1 MRKGKHKLKSEH
13 FLIGTIVVSVFL
25 MLGIGY
31 ALLSQT
37 QGIRRRRS
45 PFARTYRIFKHLQ
58 KQLPLLRAASRQPQS
73 ETLPDE
79 SGRDCCAGHPRRSRI
94 RV

>member
-1 MRKGKHKLKSEH
+1 MRKGKHKIKSEH

-37 QGIRRRRS
+37 LQINGTANITSKWKILFTSAEEKEMENATTQLKEINIVYKCRRKRDGECDNSVKRD
-45 PFARTYRIFKHLQ
+45 YR
-58 KQLPLLRAASRQPQS
+58 
-73 ETLPDE
+73 
-79 SGRDCCAGHPRRSRI
+79 
-94 RV
+94 